1 VLRAATYD
9 ANEVI
14 GRLIILIIT
23 CVRVQ
28 VLPVDQPLPQVV
40 HRASWWV
47 CFEESTA
54 TTNYYDHLLHT
65 DKST

>member
-1 VLRAATYD
+1 MLRAATYD

-14 GRLIILIIT
+14 GRLIILLIT

-40 HRASWWV
+40 RRASRWV
-47 CFEESTA
+47 CFEEFTA
-54 TTNYYDHLLHT
+54 MKNYYDHFLHT